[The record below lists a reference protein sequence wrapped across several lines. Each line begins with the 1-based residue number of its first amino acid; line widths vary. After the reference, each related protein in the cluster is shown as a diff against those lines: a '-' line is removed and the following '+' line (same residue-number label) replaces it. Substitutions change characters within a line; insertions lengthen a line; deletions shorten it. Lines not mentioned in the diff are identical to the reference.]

1 MSSQNDGLDAV
12 VEMAKAREQRNNLA
26 RERMGDLVD
35 AADAFI
41 WHIERWLTD
50 CVNASSS
57 SDIDVICIPEAAKAE
72 ALCSL
77 ACNALHSLQTLA
89 ENCRIGIHH
98 PSGWLQRKLYETRTN
113 ALFIA
118 FEPTGKAGQRW
129 LHYGW
134 RQYAKVRPDDKAA
147 QDVSEACKQILQDA
161 DLEKEGRWA
170 ETVDERQRP
179 KKYFKLLA
187 RADYVEKTRSTNI
200 PAEIWALRAGIAEH
214 ATQMVRGDNMVVHPS
229 VTGTETGPDQIMAL
243 YSAVQWTWDTA
254 EAYSNYMPD
263 AQRIT
268 SSVLE
273 AHYHFWE
280 VTMKTISS
288 PIVRTSSS
296 R

>member
-161 DLEKEGRWA
+161 DLEKENGWA
-170 ETVDERQRP
+170 VTVDEKQTP
-179 KKYFKLLA
+179 KKYFGLVT

-214 ATQMVRGDNMVVHPS
+214 ATQMVRGDNS
-229 VTGTETGPDQIMAL
+229 IYRA
-243 YSAVQWTWDTA
+243 A
-254 EAYSNYMPD
+254 N
-263 AQRIT
+263 
-268 SSVLE
+268 
-273 AHYHFWE
+273 
-280 VTMKTISS
+280 
-288 PIVRTSSS
+288 
-296 R
+296 